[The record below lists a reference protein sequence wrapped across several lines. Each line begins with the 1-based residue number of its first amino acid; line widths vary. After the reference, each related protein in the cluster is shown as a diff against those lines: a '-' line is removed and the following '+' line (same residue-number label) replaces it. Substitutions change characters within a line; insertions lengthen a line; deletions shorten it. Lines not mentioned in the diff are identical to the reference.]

1 MKQKAVLAI
10 IMIILSMSFVSCSY
24 KEFEDS
30 LRNPK
35 QEVSEEEAEQYTNQ
49 ASIVDTDEIT
59 NEETENQKHRGK
71 GHRQP
76 HGYRHCLY
84 CSGSRHLLRHRS
96 AGQQTQ

>member
-59 NEETENQKHRGK
+59 NEETEKNGNTALPKETII
-71 GHRQP
+71 
-76 HGYRHCLY
+76 
-84 CSGSRHLLRHRS
+84 SSRKLPVYFKSRS
-96 AGQQTQ
+96 

>member
-35 QEVSEEEAEQYTNQ
+35 HEVVN
-49 ASIVDTDEIT
+49 
-59 NEETENQKHRGK
+59 
-71 GHRQP
+71 
-76 HGYRHCLY
+76 
-84 CSGSRHLLRHRS
+84 
-96 AGQQTQ
+96 